1 MEDLEK
7 EHERLEREV
16 SQVSAANSQLEEH
29 IASMITESRE
39 AEKQKQWV
47 YIFYFTKKYLMFL
60 NLIKSASHYISQTA
74 G

>member
-47 YIFYFTKKYLMFL
+47 YMYFLFSTKVTFL
-60 NLIKSASHYISQTA
+60 FF
-74 G
+74 